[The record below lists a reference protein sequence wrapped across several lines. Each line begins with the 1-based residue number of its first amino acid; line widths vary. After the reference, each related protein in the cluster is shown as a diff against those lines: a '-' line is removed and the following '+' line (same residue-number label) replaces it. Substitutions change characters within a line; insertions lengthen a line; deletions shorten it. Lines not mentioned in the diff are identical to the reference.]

1 MTRFR
6 IGLTLLWLRRFY
18 ESARCL
24 MTSRED
30 LQKASVFMFVNGSSI
45 QTPTKN
51 GLIGD
56 KFEYWLLEAENSGI
70 VVSLLMNPFTSIP
83 LKKTRRTSILIEFCL
98 FWPVKIKSNRKSL
111 RKLFMDGELEFSY
124 RNRIAYR
131 IYFSVLSKYQPKMIL
146 GIGLPPLACLAA
158 SHLGIR
164 TAEFQHG
171 IGFREEFDI
180 QRRELFAPNLFLM
193 WHDVYSQAVLGYGQ
207 SATTIGYPH
216 NPSLYKKNGISTSK
230 RISNANLIF
239 SASYLVND
247 SADQFGFI
255 HKVIQDA
262 INILK
267 PLVSEITLRLH
278 PAIEA
283 DLGMIPWRKFQYEE
297 IKSTLLNQFPGIN
310 LEFSS
315 EYPLMHSLARHDLH
329 ISYNS
334 SVIFEAGIL
343 GIPSILL
350 TSNFPKLLVPDEMST
365 KNLVCYSSIEELPT
379 YVPKMLLNAEVGIS
393 NHLQS
398 SVIQR
403 LIYDWS

>member
-1 MTRFR
+1 MK
-6 IGLTLLWLRRFY
+6 
-18 ESARCL
+18 
-24 MTSRED
+24 SRVD
-30 LQKASVFMFVNGSSI
+30 LQKATVFMFVNGSSI

-56 KFEYWLLEAENSGI
+56 KFEYWLQEAENSGI
-70 VVSLLMNPFTSIP
+70 TVSLLMNPFTSTP

-98 FWPVKIKSNRKSL
+98 FWPVKIKSSRKSR
-111 RKLFMDGELEFSY
+111 RKIFIDGELKFSF
-124 RNRIAYR
+124 RNRLIYR

-171 IGFREEFDI
+171 IGFKEEFDI
-180 QRRELFAPNLFLM
+180 QGHELFVPNLFLM
-193 WHDVYSQAVLGYGQ
+193 WHDVYSQAVLGFGQ
-207 SATTIGYPH
+207 SAITIGYPH
-216 NPSLYKKNGISTSK
+216 NQSLYKKNSILTPE
-230 RISNANLIF
+230 RISNAHLIF

-247 SADQFGFI
+247 SVDRFGFV
-255 HKVIQDA
+255 HRVIQDA
-262 INILK
+262 INILR

-283 DLGMIPWRKFQYEE
+283 ELGMIPWRKFHYDEV
-297 IKSTLLNQFPGIN
+297 KNTLQNQFAGIN
-310 LEFSS
+310 VEFSS
-315 EYPLMHSLARHDLH
+315 EYPLMQSLARHDLH

-350 TSNFPKLLVPDEMST
+350 SSNFPKLLVPDEMAI
-365 KNLVCYSSIEELPT
+365 KNLIYYSSIEELPT
-379 YVPKMLLNAEVGIS
+379 CVSKMLLNAGVGIS

-403 LIYDWS
+403 LMYDWP